1 MPQLSCPNLSELA
14 RGVNK
19 SGNGE
24 VGEPES
30 VLLAGVNPA
39 WLDVAFTDR
48 PISCDQDNGT
58 CDEMERLWVFQEIQG
73 RHEEKQYKFILN
85 VSVEFRVRR
94 YARRVCARLTETGG
108 RVASNAS

>member
-30 VLLAGVNPA
+30 VPLAGVNPA

-48 PISCDQDNGT
+48 PISCDQDDGT
-58 CDEMERLWVFQEIQG
+58 CDEMGGCFG
-73 RHEEKQYKFILN
+73 RYREDTKRDSTSLY
-85 VSVEFRVRR
+85 SM
-94 YARRVCARLTETGG
+94 
-108 RVASNAS
+108 